1 MRILIIKTS
10 SLGDIVQTFPLL
22 SVIKKHIPDSVISW
36 VVEERCSD
44 LVATHPFVD
53 ECITVDTRQWKNPG
67 LLLKSCPEIQKY
79 VKKISEKK
87 YNYLIDAQCNLKSFL
102 LRSLASADTK
112 IGFSSGWNKEPFSS
126 SRFDI
131 KVPHDPKGNI
141 YYDYLKL
148 TLPLIDQEAK
158 LAPSPLLHLNK
169 EEDLLLKEWTQR
181 IRRREGQQIMI
192 CPGSR
197 WDNKRFSKTILIEF
211 LKKISDSKKV
221 FFYFLWGTESEK
233 QESLEFFKEFP
244 KNSLSMEKASIPL
257 LQHLMSLMHQIISV
271 DSFALHLSA
280 LTTTPTFAIF
290 GPSQAS
296 RYLPPKIN
304 TGFFQGNCIYDE
316 EFTTRCPKLRKCSTG
331 ACMKL
336 LVPQQLFDS
345 YFEFNSKIQLE

>member
-10 SLGDIVQTFPLL
+10 SLGDIVQAFPLL
-22 SVIKKHIPDSVISW
+22 SVIKKHIPESVISW

-44 LVATHPFVD
+44 LVASHPFVD
-53 ECITVDTRQWKNPG
+53 ECITVDTRQWKNPS

-131 KVPHDPKGNI
+131 KVPHNPKGNI

-148 TLPLIDQEAK
+148 TLPLVGKEAN
-158 LAPSPLLHLNK
+158 LTPSPLLHLNK
-169 EEDLLLKEWTQR
+169 EENSLLKEWTQR
-181 IRRREGQQIMI
+181 IHQRKGQQIMV

-197 WDNKRFSKTILIEF
+197 WENKRFSKPTLIEF
-211 LKKISDSKKV
+211 LKEISNSKKV
-221 FFYFLWGTESEK
+221 FFYFLWGTEEERK
-233 QESLEFFKEFP
+233 ESLEFFKEFP
-244 KNSLSMEKASIPL
+244 KNSLSMEKVSIPL
-257 LQHLMSLMHQIISV
+257 LQHLMSLMDQIISV

-280 LTTTPTFAIF
+280 LTTTPAFAVF

-296 RYLPPKIN
+296 RYLPPKVN
-304 TGFFQGNCIYDE
+304 TGTFQGTCIYDE
-316 EFTTRCPKLRKCSTG
+316 EFTTRCSKLRKCPTG

-336 LVPQQLFDS
+336 LTSQQLFDS
-345 YFEFNSKIQLE
+345 YSIFSSKIQSE